1 MADKKKAIVFLSIN
15 YRVENSTFLQSIPS
29 ILRQEEL
36 HSIIITDTNIPE
48 SFTNSDF
55 ITYYSLKETSVAEPQ
70 NNITSF
76 KSKQIGIFHNLR
88 SYLYRIKK
96 EFQWLGK
103 LQKTSEQILQLVNDL
118 DFQIIKVCAI
128 EIDSLLIGNLLCKEL
143 KTELVF
149 SSMELSFWEQK
160 RPWIVNVY
168 LKWVVSR
175 NLESVRCISIQDNDR
190 KKALYRHT
198 KTKRP
203 FIILPVGILGP
214 SNRVKSEYL
223 RQKFNIPL
231 EKKIILYA
239 GSIRSWAR
247 VLEIAQIATSWHE
260 DFCLVI
266 NGWIGDLE
274 YFKQINEL
282 ANTNTNIYLS
292 TDPVLWDE
300 LDTLVSSADIG
311 LAIYH
316 STDENEQSIS
326 SSSNKFAI
334 YAKSGVPLITNL
346 TPSTDLLFK
355 ETPWGEGILII
366 EELESKVKRIIN
378 DLEMYK
384 EKSFEAFEKYY
395 NLSSL
400 SKEFINELKR

>member
-1 MADKKKAIVFLSIN
+1 MDIIFGRTPLS
-15 YRVENSTFLQSIPS
+15 
-29 ILRQEEL
+29 
-36 HSIIITDTNIPE
+36 NI
-48 SFTNSDF
+48 SWC
-55 ITYYSLKETSVAEPQ
+55 
-70 NNITSF
+70 
-76 KSKQIGIFHNLR
+76 KS
-88 SYLYRIKK
+88 
-96 EFQWLGK
+96 
-103 LQKTSEQILQLVNDL
+103 
-118 DFQIIKVCAI
+118 
-128 EIDSLLIGNLLCKEL
+128 
-143 KTELVF
+143 
-149 SSMELSFWEQK
+149 
-160 RPWIVNVY
+160 P
-168 LKWVVSR
+168 
-175 NLESVRCISIQDNDR
+175 
-190 KKALYRHT
+190 
-198 KTKRP
+198 P
-203 FIILPVGILGP
+203 
-214 SNRVKSEYL
+214 
-223 RQKFNIPL
+223 
-231 EKKIILYA
+231 
-239 GSIRSWAR
+239 
-247 VLEIAQIATSWHE
+247 
-260 DFCLVI
+260 
-266 NGWIGDLE
+266 
-274 YFKQINEL
+274 FKQINEL